1 MRTFGSKNALFDHF
15 LVLMT
20 LVFNGFW
27 GPKRTQN
34 GRYGAYGSGLR
45 ALRGLDPQN
54 QDFDQFLM
62 KIIKK
67 SLKNHQKSTF
77 WSKIQNF
84 PGYPREK

>member
-1 MRTFGSKNALFDHF
+1 MRTFGSKNATFDHF
-15 LVLMT
+15 LTLMT

-27 GPKRTQN
+27 VQKGPKTVVM
-34 GRYGAYGSGLR
+34 GLMTVVWG
-45 ALRGLDPQN
+45 LLMGLDPQN

-84 PGYPREK
+84 PGYPRGK

>member
-15 LVLMT
+15 LTLMT
-20 LVFNGFW
+20 LVFNDFW
-27 GPKRTQN
+27 VQKGPKTVVM
-34 GRYGAYGSGLR
+34 GLINRPQR
-45 ALRGLDPQN
+45 ALKGLDPQN

-84 PGYPREK
+84 PKYPRGK